1 MRQLAGTKTRYRRA
15 YAAPLTGFI
24 SGRAEY
30 NLKDWPPSLRC
41 VHMNQNAVR
50 TPGTNILRP
59 FTGMVVAV
67 MLSAWLAP
75 NLRAAESTPI
85 VRWDFEEEEATPLE
99 SHGGVQR
106 DAPGPRPP
114 EYPDFAPDNTAVKLD
129 GKGAHYSLNDAGV
142 QSPFDFTNGDAMT
155 LEAWVQVDS
164 LRAGENVYVIGKGRT
179 GSSGF
184 AADNQNWALRVR
196 ETKGKAGVSF
206 LFATVP
212 VSGKPKSG
220 EQWHRW
226 TTESGFTPGKY
237 WHHIAVSYQFGDP
250 ESIRGWID
258 GKPQPGVWD
267 MGGATA
273 EAPVV
278 DDDAIW
284 IGSSQGGATA
294 NSFHGSLD
302 AIAVYREVLDDKV
315 MLARF
320 RRVGEEIAVQ
330 PAPEVMPDLGEL
342 PKGNTLLTLY
352 EGMPEY
358 DRWLNTDEKL
368 PPETLRWNTESFLLD
383 RLPQRYDAWG
393 IRADWKPP
401 VLVRLAAD
409 VPLTP
414 GRHRFLMRVRGL
426 SRLWVDG
433 QLIARSKPV
442 SGSPSGEEPMTPVAG
457 PPLPGVRIAEH
468 RQQEVFSEA
477 TIGDNGV
484 CRVVLETLVGG
495 KAFRTDPGE
504 ICVAVEA
511 DGGSAFLLFNPNTS
525 QPVSL
530 TDADVTTAL
539 TSLEGSLRSFE
550 MESRRQAASSQ
561 DEFWNLRHDFARQWA
576 AQHPAAAVPEA
587 AAHPIDAFLAAK
599 IQRAITASSAT
610 PLPEARAFHGDVL
623 PILRDNCFRCHGDK
637 VKGGLLLN
645 SREAALKGGDSEMPA
660 LTPGKVEESELLRRI
675 RSSDPEERMPPGSA
689 GLESK
694 QIAALAAWIEDGAD
708 WPAPPVTEQDITPPP
723 LLTDTA
729 FLRRVF
735 LDTVGVPPGEH
746 EVTSFVADKSPAKR
760 VRIIDQLL
768 ANERWA
774 DHWMG
779 YWQDVLA
786 ENPTLI
792 NASLNTTGPFR
803 WFLYDALCDNKP
815 LDRMVT
821 ELILLRGSQHEGGSA
836 GFGIAANNDAPFA
849 AKGQI
854 VASAFLG
861 IELQCARCHD
871 SPFHSTKQRDLYSL
885 AAMFEQK
892 SVTVPATSR
901 VPDAFFAK
909 QHRDSLIKVTLK
921 PDESVVPA
929 WPFANVTGSAED
941 ESLPALI
948 QSPDSTRER
957 LAALITSPQNSR
969 FAQVIVNRVWRR
981 LMGAGIVEPPDDW
994 EGHPPS
1000 HPELLQWLAQEFVTH
1015 DYDLKH
1021 LSRLILTSDVYQRS
1035 ATGTN
1040 RATTAELR
1048 FFVAPDRR
1056 RMSAEQVVDS
1066 LCAAAG
1072 QDLDVEEL
1080 TFDPDARRPASN
1092 RLTLGVPRRAWMFA
1106 SLANERDRPSLG
1118 LPRARAITDIMEAFG
1133 WSGSRQNPRT
1143 DRESAPNVLQ
1153 PGVLAN
1159 STASVLLTRAAQNSG
1174 LAETAINSASP
1185 EQLVDSIFLRYLSRL
1200 PSDSERAPL
1209 AKALAMGF
1217 HERLLRA
1224 EEIPAVTP
1232 LEPLPAVTWSNHLSP
1247 ESTTIAL
1254 ELERRARTGP
1264 PPDLRLRPE
1273 WREVYEDVVWSVLN
1287 ISEFVWVP

>member
-1 MRQLAGTKTRYRRA
+1 MIELQSPNMIQN
-15 YAAPLTGFI
+15 AARNPITDILSRILMGWLT
-24 SGRAEY
+24 
-30 NLKDWPPSLRC
+30 RC
-41 VHMNQNAVR
+41 VVAA
-50 TPGTNILRP
+50 
-59 FTGMVVAV
+59 MVA
-67 MLSAWLAP
+67 AWLAP
-75 NLRAAESTPI
+75 KIVAAESIPI
-85 VRWDFEEEEATPLE
+85 VRWDFEEEEATPLQP
-99 SHGGVQR
+99 HGGVQR

-114 EYPDFAPDNTAVKLD
+114 EYPDLAPGNTAVRLD
-129 GKGAHYSLNDAGV
+129 GNGAHFSLDDTGV
-142 QSPFDFTNGDAMT
+142 QSPFDFTNGDAVT

-179 GSSGF
+179 GSRGF

-196 ETKGKAGVSF
+196 ESKGRAGVSF

-212 VSGKPKSG
+212 VSGKAKSG
-220 EQWHRW
+220 EHWHRW
-226 TTESGFTPGKY
+226 TTESGFKPGKY

-278 DDDAIW
+278 DNDAIW
-284 IGSSQGGATA
+284 IGSAQGGAPA
-294 NSFHGSLD
+294 NSFRGSLD
-302 AIAVYREVLDDKV
+302 AIAVYRELLDDKV

-320 RRVGEEIAVQ
+320 RRVGEEIMVQ
-330 PAPEVMPDLGEL
+330 AAPEVMPDLGEL
-342 PKGNTLLTLY
+342 PTDSTLVTLY
-352 EGMPEY
+352 EGMPDY
-358 DRWLNTDEKL
+358 KRWLNTDEKV
-368 PPETLRWNTESFLLD
+368 PAESLRWNTESFVLD
-383 RLPQRYDAWG
+383 RLPQRFDAWG

-433 QLIARSKPV
+433 LLIARSKPV
-442 SGSPSGEEPMTPVAG
+442 SGSPSGEEPMTPIAVA
-457 PPLPGVRIAEH
+457 PLPGLRSAEH
-468 RQQEVFSEA
+468 RQQEVFGEA
-477 TIGDNGV
+477 IVGDNGV
-484 CRVVLETLVGG
+484 CRIVLETLVGG

-504 ICVAVEA
+504 ICVAVESD
-511 DGGSAFLLFNPNTS
+511 DGSTFLLLNPNTS
-525 QPVSL
+525 KTVSL
-530 TDADVTTAL
+530 TDGNVTAAL
-539 TSLEGSLRSFE
+539 ARLEETLQAFE
-550 MESRRQAASSQ
+550 TEARRTAASSQ
-561 DEFWNLRHDFARQWA
+561 DNFWDMRHNFARQWA
-576 AQHPAAAVPEA
+576 AQHPASPVPEA

-599 IQRAITASSAT
+599 IRHAVTASSETSPAET
-610 PLPEARAFHGDVL
+610 RTIHGEV
-623 PILRDNCFRCHGDK
+623 
-637 VKGGLLLN
+637 
-645 SREAALKGGDSEMPA
+645 
-660 LTPGKVEESELLRRI
+660 
-675 RSSDPEERMPPGSA
+675 
-689 GLESK
+689 
-694 QIAALAAWIEDGAD
+694 
-708 WPAPPVTEQDITPPP
+708 PPP
-723 LLTDTA
+723 SLLTDTA

-735 LDTVGVPPGEH
+735 LDTAGVPPSEH
-746 EVTSFVADKSPAKR
+746 EVRSFVADTSPDKR
-760 VRIIDQLL
+760 MRIIDQLL
-768 ANERWA
+768 SNDRWA

-815 LDRMVT
+815 LDRMIT

-892 SVTVPATSR
+892 PVTVPATSR

-909 QHRDSLIKVTLK
+909 QHRESLIEVTLK

-929 WPFANVTGSAED
+929 WPFADVTGAIED
-941 ESLPALI
+941 ESLATLI
-948 QSPDSTRER
+948 QSPESTRER
-957 LAALITSPQNSR
+957 LAALITCPQNDR
-969 FAQVIVNRVWRR
+969 FAQVIANRVWRR
-981 LMGAGIVEPPDDW
+981 LMGAGIVEPPHDW
-994 EGHPPS
+994 EGNAPS
-1000 HPELLQWLAQEFVTH
+1000 HPELLHWLAQEFITH

-1021 LSRLILTSDVYQRS
+1021 LSRLILTSNVYQLP
-1035 ATGTN
+1035 ATGAN
-1040 RATTAELR
+1040 RVATAENR
-1048 FFVAPDRR
+1048 FFIAPDRR

-1072 QDLDVEEL
+1072 QDLAVEEL

-1092 RLTLGVPRRAWMFA
+1092 RLTLGVPQRAWMFA

-1118 LPRARAITDIMEAFG
+1118 LPRARAITDVMEAFG

-1143 DRESAPNVLQ
+1143 DRETAPNVLQ

-1174 LAETAINSASP
+1174 LAETALNAASP
-1185 EQLVDSIFLRYLSRL
+1185 EQLIDSIFLRYLSRL
-1200 PSDSERAPL
+1200 PSDSERVPL
-1209 AKALAMGF
+1209 AAALAAGF
-1217 HERLLRA
+1217 DQRLLRP
-1224 EEIPAVTP
+1224 EEIQVVTS
-1232 LEPLPAVTWSNHLSP
+1232 LEPLPVVTWSNHLSP

-1254 ELERRARTGP
+1254 ELERRARTGLP
-1264 PPDLRLRPE
+1264 PEPRLRPE
-1273 WREVYEDVVWSVLN
+1273 WREVYEDVVWSVMNL
-1287 ISEFVWVP
+1287 SEFVWIP

>member
-1 MRQLAGTKTRYRRA
+1 M
-15 YAAPLTGFI
+15 I
-24 SGRAEY
+24 
-30 NLKDWPPSLRC
+30 
-41 VHMNQNAVR
+41 QNSAR
-50 TPGTNILRP
+50 TPNTDILSRFILRWL
-59 FTGMVVAV
+59 TRIVVVVMVV
-67 MLSAWLAP
+67 AWLAP
-75 NLRAAESTPI
+75 TLVAAESTPI
-85 VRWDFEEEEATPLE
+85 VRWDFAAEEATPLQ

-114 EYPDFAPDNTAVKLD
+114 EYPDFSPDNTAVKLD
-129 GKGAHYSLNDAGV
+129 GNGAHFSLDDTGV
-142 QSPFDFTNGDAMT
+142 QSPFDFTNGDAVT
-155 LEAWVQVDS
+155 LEAWVQLDS

-196 ETKGKAGVSF
+196 ETRGKAAVSF

-212 VSGKPKSG
+212 VSGKAKSG
-220 EQWHRW
+220 EHWHRW
-226 TTESGFTPGKY
+226 TTESGFSPGTY
-237 WHHIAVSYQFGDP
+237 WHHIAVSHQFGDP
-250 ESIRGWID
+250 ESVRGWID
-258 GKPQPGVWD
+258 GKPQPGAWD
-267 MGGATA
+267 MGGATVKP
-273 EAPVV
+273 PVV
-278 DDDAIW
+278 DNDAIW

-294 NSFHGSLD
+294 NSFRGSLD

-320 RRVGEEIAVQ
+320 RRIGEEILVQ
-330 PAPEVMPDLGEL
+330 ATPEIMPDLGAL
-342 PKGNTLLTLY
+342 PTGSTLVTLY
-352 EGMPEY
+352 EGMP
-358 DRWLNTDEKL
+358 DHNRWLNTDEKV
-368 PPETLRWNTESFLLD
+368 PTETLHWSTESFLLD

-393 IRADWKPP
+393 IRADWKPT
-401 VLVRLAAD
+401 VLARLAAD

-433 QLIARSKPV
+433 QVIARSKPV
-442 SGSPSGEEPMTPVAG
+442 SGSPSGEEPMTPITG
-457 PPLPGVRIAEH
+457 PPLPGLRSAEH
-468 RQQEVFSEA
+468 RQQELFGEA
-477 TIGDNGV
+477 IIGDNGV
-484 CRVVLETLVGG
+484 CRIVLETLVGG

-511 DGGSAFLLFNPNTS
+511 DDRSTFLLLSPNTS
-525 QPVSL
+525 RPVSL

-539 TSLEGSLRSFE
+539 ARLEVSLQAFDTH
-550 MESRRQAASSQ
+550 SRRTAASSQ
-561 DEFWNLRHDFARQWA
+561 DEYWNMRHGFARQWA
-576 AQHPAAAVPEA
+576 AQHPAPTVPEVG
-587 AAHPIDAFLAAK
+587 AHPIDAFLAAK
-599 IQRAITASSAT
+599 IQRAITASSET
-610 PLPEARAFHGDVL
+610 PLAEARAFHRDVL

-637 VKGGLLLN
+637 AKGGLLLN
-645 SREAALKGGDSEMPA
+645 SREAALKGGDSEIPA
-660 LTPGKVEESELLRRI
+660 LTPGNVEASELMRRI
-675 RSSDPEERMPPGSA
+675 RSTDPDERMPPGGT

-694 QIAALAAWIEDGAD
+694 HIAVLEAWIKGGAD

-723 LLTDTA
+723 LLIDTA

-735 LDTVGVPPGEH
+735 LDTVGVPPSEH
-746 EVTSFVADKSPAKR
+746 EVRSFVADTSLDKR
-760 VRIIDQLL
+760 MRIIDQLL
-768 ANERWA
+768 ANDRWA

-779 YWQDVLA
+779 CWQDVLA

-792 NASLNTTGPFR
+792 NASLNTTVPFR
-803 WFLYDALCDNKP
+803 WFLYDALRDNKA

-892 SVTVPATSR
+892 PVTVPATSR

-909 QHRDSLIKVTLK
+909 QHRESLIKVTLK

-929 WPFANVTGSAED
+929 WPFADVTGAVDD
-941 ESLPALI
+941 ESIAPLI
-948 QSPDSTRER
+948 QSTDSTRER
-957 LAALITSPQNSR
+957 LAALITSPQNTR
-969 FAQVIVNRVWRR
+969 FAQVLVNRVWRR

-994 EGHPPS
+994 EGRVPS

-1021 LSRLILTSDVYQRS
+1021 VSRLILTSDVYQRS
-1035 ATGTN
+1035 ATGEN
-1040 RATTAELR
+1040 RGATAEMR

-1066 LCAAAG
+1066 LYAAAG
-1072 QDLDVEEL
+1072 QDLAIEEL

-1143 DRESAPNVLQ
+1143 DRETAANVLQ
-1153 PGVLAN
+1153 PGALAN
-1159 STASVLLTRAAQNSG
+1159 STASVLLTRAARSSG
-1174 LAETAINSASP
+1174 LAEMAINAASP
-1185 EQLVDSIFLRYLSRL
+1185 EQLIDSIFLRYLSRL

-1209 AKALAMGF
+1209 AMALAVGF
-1217 HERLLRA
+1217 DDRLFHP
-1224 EEIPAVTP
+1224 EEIQAGAS
-1232 LEPLPAVTWSNHLSP
+1232 LEPLPVVTWSNHLSP

-1254 ELERRARTGP
+1254 ELERRARTGS
-1264 PPDLRLRPE
+1264 PPDPHLRPE

-1287 ISEFVWVP
+1287 ISEFVWIP